1 MALVLISANCR
12 CCATKKTLR
21 GTVANKNKR
30 IAISIPLGVL
40 RTLGGGDLDSGV
52 GGVSS
57 TFSSGF
63 SAVCLIKVSTT
74 SVFADGASSLVGAGS
89 GIAVGVVI
97 GGGGDNGAAASSVL
111 LGWSTLVAA
120 VFHTGVGGGSSGGG
134 LTTGGRSVGG
144 ELGAGVELGVG
155 GAAGAGLS
163 VGAEI
168 GVGSAGVDPS
178 CFAASSICFWAASR
192 ISAIKI

>member
-1 MALVLISANCR
+1 M
-12 CCATKKTLR
+12 
-21 GTVANKNKR
+21 VANKNKR
-30 IAISIPLGVL
+30 IAINIPLGVL
-40 RTLGGGDLDSGV
+40 RTLGGGDLGSGA
-52 GGVSS
+52 GGVSP
-57 TFSSGF
+57 TFSFGF
-63 SAVCLIKVSTT
+63 SSACLIKVSTT
-74 SVFADGASSLVGAGS
+74 SVFTDGASSLVGAGS
-89 GIAVGVVI
+89 GVTVLGGVV
-97 GGGGDNGAAASSVL
+97 GRGGDNGAASSAL
-111 LGWSTLVAA
+111 PGWSILVAA

-144 ELGAGVELGVG
+144 ELGAGAELEVG
-155 GAAGAGLS
+155 GAAGAGLP